1 MGNIIDS
8 VASGFTKAI
17 ADILAKPLDFL
28 SGKTC
33 SSACGSTW
41 DIICYV
47 ENFCVANLAK
57 MAAILFLLYL
67 GTYIY
72 IHIHVSASG
81 FDSTNLHTDLTV
93 SYTYTHAVLLFFYL
107 TYKLGICSCVCHG
120 TCAMLRACISC
131 SSSACKKG
139 CTLVCNKM
147 RTVKRARQ
155 ERRRCFRGDDDI
167 EGRFYSGSSDC
178 ESEDTARHRYAAR
191 SGHSERSLSRRSGD
205 RRKVYLERSLRP
217 RNHRVM
223 VGISRH
229 PDILDRRVNHRHE
242 RALHHGI
249 KVTHTSPF
257 VHKGGGRRADYR

>member
-67 GTYIY
+67 
-72 IHIHVSASG
+72 
-81 FDSTNLHTDLTV
+81 
-93 SYTYTHAVLLFFYL
+93 VLLFFYL

>member
-67 GTYIY
+67 
-72 IHIHVSASG
+72 
-81 FDSTNLHTDLTV
+81 
-93 SYTYTHAVLLFFYL
+93 
-107 TYKLGICSCVCHG
+107 
-120 TCAMLRACISC
+120 
-131 SSSACKKG
+131 ACKKG

-178 ESEDTARHRYAAR
+178 ESEDTARHR
-191 SGHSERSLSRRSGD
+191 
-205 RRKVYLERSLRP
+205 
-217 RNHRVM
+217 
-223 VGISRH
+223 
-229 PDILDRRVNHRHE
+229 RVNHRHE